1 MELGLYHNLLPIFK
15 DLNQKG
21 QVGKRMSKF

>member
-1 MELGLYHNLLPIFK
+1 MELGLYHNLLHICK

-21 QVGKRMSKF
+21 QVGKRMSNF